1 MIAKKGFTNSW
12 LQLTLIMI
20 VTILFFIVVIWMNKM
35 SIGDFIEYIR
45 KPALQ
50 YH

>member
-12 LQLTLIMI
+12 LQLSLIII

-35 SIGDFIEYIR
+35 TVGDFIDYLL

-50 YH
+50 